1 MPTLSDRIR
10 AIVFGDRS
18 RLVEQA
24 SRPRL
29 AGPPKSTQG
38 RGVPTRETTAALFP
52 KVLRGQTGGGGQ
64 LDRMERGHPRIGA
77 GCERLALGVAARRP
91 VLAGADDETP
101 RERQFR
107 ELVQR
112 IAIDEV
118 FVDAHN
124 GARGWGRLAR
134 PLSQYWTRGTS
145 LFELRF
151 TDAQGATYEGFG
163 TLDGLGLEVYPIHVS
178 SVTEWVTES
187 TASDR
192 LAGIVQGTSS
202 RGGVPIPIADLVH
215 LQHGGAVGEWE
226 GVSILRPLVFLFERW
241 ASILMAAEKNSH
253 LAGGLIVAAQPMSAD
268 AQDSDSVVA
277 SLNSLGLPYMM
288 LPQGYAT
295 ADIDIRYPSGTAPSP
310 DATLTYIDAQ
320 IDQVFGDALQSLGFA
335 AHGSRALGESMEDA
349 GDWQSTAQL
358 VELYDAYVSRACA
371 WIAERVSY
379 LGRMPR
385 VTLGEDAADA
395 DADRV
400 DVLGPA
406 VSQGLITWTVDDE
419 ARLRESL
426 GMQAREQV
434 AESRTLLVGQIQ
446 AAQQIVA
453 SLTPADPLIPALAP
467 AAALELL
474 TAAGVPLESA
484 RSIIDATLDAS
495 GKPRL
500 PAPAALSDCGCGSCG
515 IVTLAEPM
523 QTVIGADG
531 MPFESPVALVGVE
544 TQVEWASIDRS
555 RAALDA
561 AFDAEIER
569 LANTHRADTWAAL
582 RDGWQPGEREEVR
595 QRARDRYFA
604 AIERYANATRG
615 VVTEHAARE
624 MERQARGSLPTVEG
638 EAQALPPLPD
648 TERVRASIAAE
659 EMASRVQSEVE
670 QAWAA
675 GVPRQSFASRITVA
689 GLTRSGKAVGNA
701 IESTGR
707 LEAARDL
714 AARNPGL
721 VIKAVVRS
729 SVLDRNRCQVC
740 EDRHGTQY
748 ELPRQMAEF
757 EAMPLPDPQCL
768 GTDKRCRCGWLIEW
782 GRQ

>member
-18 RLVEQA
+18 RLVDESA
-24 SRPRL
+24 RPRL

-151 TDAQGATYEGFG
+151 TDAPGASYEGFG
-163 TLDGLGLEVYPIHVS
+163 TLDGLGLEAYPIHVS

-358 VELYDAYVSRACA
+358 VELYDAYASRVCA

-406 VSQGLITWTVDDE
+406 VAQGLLTWTVDDE

-426 GMQAREQV
+426 GMQ
-434 AESRTLLVGQIQ
+434 
-446 AAQQIVA
+446 
-453 SLTPADPLIPALAP
+453 PLRAN
-467 AAALELL
+467 AALV
-474 TAAGVPLESA
+474 T
-484 RSIIDATLDAS
+484 
-495 GKPRL
+495 
-500 PAPAALSDCGCGSCG
+500 PAALSECGCGSCG
-515 IVTLAEPM
+515 TVTLAEPM

-531 MPFESPVALVGVE
+531 MPFQSPVALVGVE

-615 VVTEHAARE
+615 VVAEHAARE
-624 MERQARGSLPTVEG
+624 MERQARGNLPTVEG

-675 GVPRQSFASRITVA
+675 GVPRQSFSSRLTVA

-707 LEAARDL
+707 LEAARNL

-729 SVLDRNRCQVC
+729 SVRDRNRCQVC
-740 EDRHGTQY
+740 KDRHGIQY

-757 EAMPLPDPQCL
+757 EAMPLPDPDCL
-768 GTDKRCRCGWLIEW
+768 GTALRCRCGWLIEW
-782 GRQ
+782 GRR

>member
-1 MPTLSDRIR
+1 LPTLSDRIR

-18 RLVEQA
+18 RLVEDA

-52 KVLRGQTGGGGQ
+52 KILRGQTGGGGQ

-124 GARGWGRLAR
+124 GSRGWGRLAR

-202 RGGVPIPIADLVH
+202 RGGVSIPIADLVH

-268 AQDSDSVVA
+268 AQDSDSVVV

-310 DATLTYIDAQ
+310 DATLTYIDSQ

-358 VELYDAYVSRACA
+358 VELYSAYVSRVCA

-426 GMQAREQV
+426 GMQPLR
-434 AESRTLLVGQIQ
+434 
-446 AAQQIVA
+446 
-453 SLTPADPLIPALAP
+453 ADA
-467 AAALELL
+467 
-474 TAAGVPLESA
+474 VSN
-484 RSIIDATLDAS
+484 
-495 GKPRL
+495 
-500 PAPAALSDCGCGSCG
+500 APAALSECGCGSCG
-515 IVTLAEPM
+515 TVTFAEPM
-523 QTVIGADG
+523 QAVIGADG
-531 MPFESPVALVGVE
+531 IPFESPVALVGVE

-561 AFDAEIER
+561 AFDAEIAR
-569 LANTHRADTWAAL
+569 LADTHRADTWAAL

-624 MERQARGSLPTVEG
+624 MERQARGNLPTVEG

-675 GVPRQSFASRITVA
+675 GVPRQSFASRLTVA
-689 GLTRSGKAVGNA
+689 GLTRPGKAVGNA

-707 LEAARDL
+707 LEAARNL

-729 SVLDRNRCQVC
+729 SVRDRNRCQVC
-740 EDRHGTQY
+740 KDRHGTQY

-757 EAMPLPDPQCL
+757 EAMPLPDPDCL
-768 GTDKRCRCGWLIEW
+768 GTALRCRCGWLIEW
-782 GRQ
+782 GRR

>member
-1 MPTLSDRIR
+1 M
-10 AIVFGDRS
+10 
-18 RLVEQA
+18 
-24 SRPRL
+24 
-29 AGPPKSTQG
+29 
-38 RGVPTRETTAALFP
+38 
-52 KVLRGQTGGGGQ
+52 
-64 LDRMERGHPRIGA
+64 
-77 GCERLALGVAARRP
+77 
-91 VLAGADDETP
+91 
-101 RERQFR
+101 
-107 ELVQR
+107 
-112 IAIDEV
+112 
-118 FVDAHN
+118 
-124 GARGWGRLAR
+124 
-134 PLSQYWTRGTS
+134 
-145 LFELRF
+145 
-151 TDAQGATYEGFG
+151 
-163 TLDGLGLEVYPIHVS
+163 
-178 SVTEWVTES
+178 
-187 TASDR
+187 
-192 LAGIVQGTSS
+192 QGTSS
-202 RGGVPIPIADLVH
+202 RGGVSIPIADLVH

-426 GMQAREQV
+426 GMQPLR
-434 AESRTLLVGQIQ
+434 
-446 AAQQIVA
+446 
-453 SLTPADPLIPALAP
+453 ADA
-467 AAALELL
+467 
-474 TAAGVPLESA
+474 V
-484 RSIIDATLDAS
+484 RS
-495 GKPRL
+495 
-500 PAPAALSDCGCGSCG
+500 APAALSECGCGSCRT
-515 IVTLAEPM
+515 VTLAEPM

-531 MPFESPVALVGVE
+531 IPFKSPVALVGVE

-561 AFDAEIER
+561 AFDAEIAR
-569 LANTHRADTWAAL
+569 LADTHRADTWSAL

-624 MERQARGSLPTVEG
+624 MERQARGNLPTVEG

-675 GVPRQSFASRITVA
+675 GVPRQSFASRLTVA
-689 GLTRSGKAVGNA
+689 GLTRPGKAVGNA

-707 LEAARDL
+707 LEAARNL

-729 SVLDRNRCQVC
+729 SVRDRNRCQVC
-740 EDRHGTQY
+740 KDRHGTQY

-757 EAMPLPDPQCL
+757 EAMPLPDPDCL
-768 GTDKRCRCGWLIEW
+768 GTALRCRCGWLIEW
-782 GRQ
+782 GRR